1 MGGHLMSTISAS
13 TTSTTAYKVT
23 ADTTGALVLQTGAT
37 PTTAMTISSAQV
49 VTFANPAISLPS
61 IAGTLGLNARTTQV
75 FTSSGTYTRP
85 TGLVYAQ
92 VYVKGG
98 GASGAGSTT
107 TGNGASGGEG
117 EEAWGLFTA
126 ATIGTSQTVTIGAGG
141 ALISA
146 NTNST
151 GNAGGPTSFGA
162 VITAAGAPGGSS
174 GTVGGAPNVG
184 GTGGTGGDFRMAGA
198 AGMSGSGTGG
208 NVANYNCGGGKGGGL
223 FTAAAVANSGG
234 GGGGGSTG
242 ASSGAG
248 AKGICVVYE
257 FY

>member
-1 MGGHLMSTISAS
+1 MSIVKVSGNAGGTGTLTIAAPNTNSDF
-13 TTSTTAYKVT
+13 TLT
-23 ADTTGALVLQTGAT
+23 L
-37 PTTAMTISSAQV
+37 P
-49 VTFANPAISLPS
+49 TFA
-61 IAGTLGLNARTTQV
+61 GTFGLNARTTQV

-85 TGLVYAQ
+85 AGLVYAQ

-107 TGNGASGGEG
+107 TGMGASGGEG

-126 ATIGTSQTVTIGAGG
+126 AAIGASQTVTIGAGG
-141 ALISA
+141 NLINA
-146 NTNST
+146 NTNSA
-151 GNAGGPTSFGA
+151 GNAGGTTSFGS

-174 GTVGGAPNVG
+174 GTIGSAPNVG

-198 AGMSGSGTGG
+198 SGTAGSGTGG
-208 NVANYNCGGGKGGGL
+208 NTPIYCCGGGKGGGI
-223 FTAAAVANSGG
+223 FTGAGVANSGG

>member
-1 MGGHLMSTISAS
+1 MAVSTISQAGLDAPI
-13 TTSTTAYKVT
+13 TLTSPVISSIVNTGTLT
-23 ADTTGALVLQTGAT
+23 LPTTTG
-37 PTTAMTISSAQV
+37 
-49 VTFANPAISLPS
+49 
-61 IAGTLGLNARTTQV
+61 TLALNARTTQV

-85 TGLVYAQ
+85 AGLVYAQ

-98 GASGAGSTT
+98 GASGAGTTT

-126 ATIGTSQTVTIGAGG
+126 ATIGASQTVTIGAGG
-141 ALISA
+141 VAIAL

-151 GNAGGPTSFGA
+151 GNAGGTTSFGS

-174 GTVGGAPNVG
+174 GTVGSAPNVG

-198 AGMSGSGTGG
+198 SGTAGSGIGG
-208 NVANYNCGGGKGGGL
+208 NTPIYCCGGGKGGGL
-223 FTAAAVANSGG
+223 FNTAAVTNSGG
-234 GGGGGSTG
+234 GGGGGST
-242 ASSGAG
+242 ASASGAG